1 MEPYLKIDAVP
12 NRTKID
18 AGGKALSI
26 MGLLGSAAADVL
38 AAVLPELPLSL
49 SPRERTRIFCET
61 LEGQLCSRFG
71 DRWDVSNVPQ
81 AKREKPSQED
91 PRPATAEEA
100 MAIMDR
106 LDAEKTRRMLRMQ
119 MDRMAEMMTGCLP
132 GRTKSPAYSPGSPH
146 CNKLLRR

>member
-1 MEPYLKIDAVP
+1 MEPYLKINVDP
-12 NRTKID
+12 NRSKIV
-18 AGGKALSI
+18 AGGKALSV

-61 LEGQLCSRFG
+61 LEGQLCSQFG
-71 DRWDVSNVPQ
+71 DRWDVSNAPQ

-91 PRPATAEEA
+91 PRPVTAEEA

-106 LDAEKTRRMLRMQ
+106 LDPEETRRMLRMQ
-119 MDRMAEMMTGCLP
+119 MARMAEMVTGAP
-132 GRTKSPAYSPGSPH
+132 SGKDEKSAA
-146 CNKLLRR
+146 R

>member
-1 MEPYLKIDAVP
+1 MEAYLKIDADH

-18 AGGKALSI
+18 AGGKALSV

-71 DRWDVSNVPQ
+71 DRWDVSDAPRV
-81 AKREKPSQED
+81 KREKPSQED

-100 MAIMDR
+100 MAVMDR
-106 LDAEKTRRMLRMQ
+106 LDLEETRRMLRMQ
-119 MDRMAEMMTGCLP
+119 MDRMAEMVTGVP
-132 GRTKSPAYSPGSPH
+132 SGKDEKSGVLSGFAA
-146 CNKLLRR
+146 L

>member
-106 LDAEKTRRMLRMQ
+106 LDAEETRRMLRMQ
-119 MDRMAEMMTGCLP
+119 MARMAEMITGAHS
-132 GRTKSPAYSPGSPH
+132 GKDEKSGVLSGFAA
-146 CNKLLRR
+146 L

>member
-12 NRTKID
+12 NRSKLD

-71 DRWDVSNVPQ
+71 DRWDVSDAPQ
-81 AKREKPSQED
+81 AKREKPSRED

-106 LDAEKTRRMLRMQ
+106 LDAEETRRMLRMQ
-119 MDRMAEMMTGCLP
+119 LDRMAEMMTGVP
-132 GRTKSPAYSPGSPH
+132 SGKDEKSGVLSGFAA
-146 CNKLLRR
+146 R

>member
-1 MEPYLKIDAVP
+1 MEPYLKIDVNP
-12 NRTKID
+12 SWTKIY
-18 AGGKALSI
+18 AGGKALSV
-26 MGLLGSAAADVL
+26 MGLLCSAAVDVL

-61 LEGQLCSRFG
+61 LEHQLSVQFG
-71 DRWDVSNVPQ
+71 DRWDVSNAPQ

-106 LDAEKTRRMLRMQ
+106 LNAEETRRMLRMQ
-119 MDRMAEMMTGCLP
+119 LDRMAEMMAGAP
-132 GRTKSPAYSPGSPH
+132 SGKDEKSGVLSGFAA
-146 CNKLLRR
+146 L